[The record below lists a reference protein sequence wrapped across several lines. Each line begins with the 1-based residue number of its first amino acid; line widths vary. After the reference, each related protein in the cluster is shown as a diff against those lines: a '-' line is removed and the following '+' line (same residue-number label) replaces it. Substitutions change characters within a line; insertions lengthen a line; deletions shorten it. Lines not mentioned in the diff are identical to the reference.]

1 MFAINRAMLWELWQL
16 SKFELFMRI
25 GGQSL
30 FLLLL
35 ASIHSNRVAARTA
48 ADGPESQ
55 LIAGLI
61 VVILGI
67 GSVFSG
73 AWLNELDSTRAGFT
87 FRLGFLR
94 PVRTFHLVIVP
105 MAYLILAT
113 WASYGLPAA
122 LFEMV
127 TGIDVPLR
135 TPCIFATCTAVL
147 LACAVWS
154 ASSHWGRMVN
164 VLVLAVVLLATAIY
178 FGATRTIEK
187 PLLISLGD
195 SSLYEVGWFYYVL
208 AAGVATVA
216 IIGCVA
222 CVDRQRHGE
231 RVLPAWPWFPTL
243 ALVRPEAGKATLATM
258 PAYPSQPW
266 QAQVW
271 FELRRA
277 GVRMFFLTIT
287 LPLLIAVVLSSVQ
300 WAFPDW
306 TLVPTMWLLAV
317 IVSPVFYQ
325 ILAAEFLN
333 GLRRQGT
340 IIELSLFD
348 AVRPMRTDQLIL
360 VKLLVGISLSIV
372 GFAMMS
378 AVALTHLMLTTDGS
392 AILSF
397 QLAVYSFI
405 SKTGVGDLVLLAV
418 ALLTGM
424 AMIGVAALGFTLALP
439 LFGRYLYM
447 VLLLGTGL
455 IAVYVFQTVYRW
467 QLDGFWTTVVW
478 LVATAAMALAV
489 LSLKVAITRTIA
501 GPLYAMLAALLF
513 LAWMATGWRL
523 WAAQS
528 PILESLSIARQLALA
543 TVSVSGQ
550 VVVLLLPAVCMDRYR
565 HQ

>member
-1 MFAINRAMLWELWQL
+1 
-16 SKFELFMRI
+16 
-25 GGQSL
+25 
-30 FLLLL
+30 
-35 ASIHSNRVAARTA
+35 
-48 ADGPESQ
+48 
-55 LIAGLI
+55 
-61 VVILGI
+61 
-67 GSVFSG
+67 
-73 AWLNELDSTRAGFT
+73 
-87 FRLGFLR
+87 
-94 PVRTFHLVIVP
+94 
-105 MAYLILAT
+105 
-113 WASYGLPAA
+113 
-122 LFEMV
+122 
-127 TGIDVPLR
+127 
-135 TPCIFATCTAVL
+135 
-147 LACAVWS
+147 
-154 ASSHWGRMVN
+154 
-164 VLVLAVVLLATAIY
+164 
-178 FGATRTIEK
+178 
-187 PLLISLGD
+187 
-195 SSLYEVGWFYYVL
+195 
-208 AAGVATVA
+208 
-216 IIGCVA
+216 
-222 CVDRQRHGE
+222 
-231 RVLPAWPWFPTL
+231 
-243 ALVRPEAGKATLATM
+243 
-258 PAYPSQPW
+258 
-266 QAQVW
+266 
-271 FELRRA
+271 
-277 GVRMFFLTIT
+277 MFFLTIT